1 MQNVKRLLNVA
12 IPPVTLIAVLFL
24 ALAII
29 YLQQPTQPILIIEIL
44 VLGFGVMI
52 VLLLRQRGLFV
63 LGGLVI
69 ITIAIAI
76 GSVASSYFG
85 LSPLMSLVVP
95 LVAIF
100 LLYVLLAW
108 TWRTTINVPHNTEL
122 IIRRPGGIFSY
133 TENITTD
140 LDEVQLRPLLPFFE
154 QPVASIPRYG
164 LSADINAED
173 IQAPKGK
180 VKKIVGKVNFSV
192 ADATKVYSEYS
203 NRAGLVSGVVSE
215 MKQSQT
221 TAMQNPVFW
230 EKLLSRVVGGA
241 ARGML
246 GDAVLMHL
254 NDATEAFDKR
264 EDLKVTV
271 KENLERA
278 FKRAGLQVVKVS
290 FSLVEN
296 GENRKKKREDK
307 MKDET
312 EDAQI
317 AAEREAHRITTTGEA
332 QATIQRQF
340 ADIHAKAVG
349 QMIHESIQVL
359 KQQNLNITPDIIN
372 EIVRNAFQDAITQHR
387 LSQDM
392 ASRVLHFYMSRM
404 PQEQEEP
411 PKEEGKKE

>member
-1 MQNVKRLLNVA
+1 MQNVKRLLNVT
-12 IPPVTLIAVLFL
+12 IPPVTLIGVLFL
-24 ALAII
+24 ALAAI
-29 YLQQPTQPILIIEIL
+29 YLQQPTQPLLIIEIV

-52 VLLLRQRGLFV
+52 ALLLRQRGLFV

-76 GSVASSYFG
+76 GSIASSYFG
-85 LSPLMSLVVP
+85 LSPLMSLIVP
-95 LVAIF
+95 FVAIF

-215 MKQSQT
+215 MKQSQAA
-221 TAMQNPVFW
+221 AMQNPVFW

-278 FKRAGLQVVKVS
+278 FKKAGLQVVKVS

-296 GENRKKKREDK
+296 GEDRKKKRNDK
-307 MKDET
+307 IKDAT
-312 EDAQI
+312 EDAQV
-317 AAEREAHRITTTGEA
+317 AAEREANRITMTGEA
-332 QATIQRQF
+332 QANIQKQF
-340 ADIHAKAVG
+340 ADIHAQAVG
-349 QMIHESIQVL
+349 QMIQESIQAL
-359 KQQNLNITPDIIN
+359 KQHNLTITPEIIN

-392 ASRVLHFYMSRM
+392 ASRMLNVFLSRM
-404 PQEQEEP
+404 SQEHEEP
-411 PKEEGKKE
+411 TEEEGK